1 MLKIKVQSMRNG
13 VHRGKKLETQV
24 KSKTGEWLR
33 KLLV

>member
-1 MLKIKVQSMRNG
+1 MRKIKVQSMRNG

-24 KSKTGEWLR
+24 KSQTGQWLR